1 MAMAVDE
8 AGRERVF
15 GWVQASWSALAQRLP
30 PDRVPSLTR
39 YAGGCSVER
48 LEKGRRFFG
57 EPDRRTPAIDAQ
69 IARVADQVAECVA
82 LRQREGAKV
91 AAWLTGRPL

>member
-1 MAMAVDE
+1 MAVDE
-8 AGRERVF
+8 AGRDRVL
-15 GWVQASWSALAQRLP
+15 GLVQANWSALAQRLP

-39 YAGGCSVER
+39 YVGGCSVER
-48 LEKGRRFFG
+48 LERGRRFFG
-57 EPDRRTPAIDAQ
+57 EQERRTPAIDAQ

-91 AAWLTGRPL
+91 AASLAAQARSG